1 MTHPTVRRFF
11 VVVVAD
17 VDTVALTF
25 VGAVIAVASSII
37 IIIAT
42 ILYNGIYVV
51 SEEEDI
57 EIFCG
62 QTQLCIA
69 SFSSFAPSLLLVL
82 FASSVAGCRDEWR
95 SNTL

>member
-25 VGAVIAVASSII
+25 VGAVIAAASSI

-69 SFSSFAPSLLLVL
+69 SFSSFAPPLLLVL